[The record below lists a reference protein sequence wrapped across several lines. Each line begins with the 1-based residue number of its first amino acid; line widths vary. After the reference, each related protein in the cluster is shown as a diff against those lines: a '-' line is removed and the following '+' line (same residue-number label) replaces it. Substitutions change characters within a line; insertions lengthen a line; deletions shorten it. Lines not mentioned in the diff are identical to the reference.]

1 MKIKELNKRTS
12 IDQNKKLTYAYTQLD
27 KLLTELKKR
36 ELPDDIVNSINI
48 GIEQINAVSESEKEL
63 RKQIKKTQS
72 SIIKLLEKELKL
84 VTKNYYMTLWL
95 AIGISAFG
103 VPFGVALGAILGN
116 MAYIGIGI
124 PIGMVIGM
132 AVGSVMD
139 KKVFEEGRQLDLEI
153 EY

>member
-1 MKIKELNKRTS
+1 MKIKELNKRPG
-12 IDQNKKLTYAYTQLD
+12 IDQNKKIISAYTQFN
-27 KLLTELKKR
+27 KLIAELKKR

>member
-1 MKIKELNKRTS
+1 MKVKELNKRTS
-12 IDQNKKLTYAYTQLD
+12 IDQNKKITYAYTQLD
-27 KLLTELKKR
+27 KLLTELKKK

-48 GIEQINAVSESEKEL
+48 GIEQINAVPESEKEL